1 MLLESC
7 SSGGNRFDLGM
18 LCFSPQIWTS
28 DDTDALERLDIQRGI
43 YTFYPQS
50 TVSAH
55 VSMTPNQQTLRSAPL
70 STRFNVATFGV
81 LGYELDFGELTR
93 DERRQIKEQIDFYKA
108 HRPLLQY
115 GRLSR
120 YFPREG
126 ERESWQISREGQTL
140 AAIYN
145 LSYHASPA
153 RDTLRILSA
162 EAGKRY
168 AVNSVKQ
175 YLRIGRFG
183 SLVKHIAPVHVKSD
197 GALMRFVDR
206 NFAMVDGRES
216 YVSSGEALQSGIS
229 LAMQYSGTGYDPNL
243 RILGDGGSTLYEIQ
257 EISNEE
263 RTKSYGQTNE
273 TK

>member
-1 MLLESC
+1 
-7 SSGGNRFDLGM
+7 M

-70 STRFNVATFGV
+70 STRFNVAMFGV

-93 DERRQIKEQIDFYKA
+93 DERRQIKEQIAFYKS
-108 HRPLLQY
+108 HRALLQY
-115 GRLSR
+115 GRLRR
-120 YFPREG
+120 YFPSEG
-126 ERESWQISREGQTL
+126 ERESWQIDAGGEVV

-145 LSYHASPA
+145 LSYHASPN

-162 EAGKRY
+162 ESGRTYEIKT
-168 AVNSVKQ
+168 VKQ

-183 SLVKHIAPVHVKSD
+183 SLVKHITPLAPRSD
-197 GALMRFVDR
+197 GAIMRFVDR
-206 NFAMVDGRES
+206 NFAMVDGAEH
-216 YVSSGEALQSGIS
+216 YVASAEALRSGIS
-229 LAMQYSGTGYDPNL
+229 LAMQYSGTGYDARL
-243 RILGDGGSTLYEIQ
+243 RILGDGGSTAYTVTDITDK
-257 EISNEE
+257 N
-263 RTKSYGQTNE
+263 TN
-273 TK
+273 